1 MRWRRSPSET
11 LPQELAPPVSP
22 LVDPP
27 HRAQP
32 SRIAPASLSTSVAM
46 NANFAQFPASA
57 AAFYRYSAAFM
68 TQSFGLREK
77 QRCCYPSKRCQNP
90 RVLKR
95 NGELHRLCEYHR
107 MKANVNQRR
116 LEQRRRQRNSS
127 MSSQDAGLVER
138 EREKEQVFANTAPIQ
153 LHKRERVQTNCV
165 AKEPQQQSAQQ
176 QQQQQRQRIQ
186 LNVQPRPQYK
196 AEDRQ
201 RSQRFSLP
209 NLSSAD
215 LPSPSGNDLN
225 EADMHFLD
233 EFLSETDIDLPP
245 LTAEEAELGNMAST
259 FRFFDASSDTRMSI

>member
-1 MRWRRSPSET
+1 MRWRRSPCKDQKQA
-11 LPQELAPPVSP
+11 LPASP

-27 HRAQP
+27 SRVH
-32 SRIAPASLSTSVAM
+32 SRIAPVPSAADAM
-46 NANFAQFPASA
+46 NTNFAQFPASA

-68 TQSFGLREK
+68 MQSFGLREK

-116 LEQRRRQRNSS
+116 LEQRRRMRNSS
-127 MSSQDAGLVER
+127 MSSQDSAPAER
-138 EREKEQVFANTAPIQ
+138 ERGQVFSNTAPHQ
-153 LHKRERVQTNCV
+153 MHKRERVQPHREV
-165 AKEPQQQSAQQ
+165 HEPQQ
-176 QQQQQRQRIQ
+176 QQQQQPRQRIQ
-186 LNVQPRPQYK
+186 LNVQPRPQHK
-196 AEDRQ
+196 SEERS

-215 LPSPSGNDLN
+215 LPSPSGNDL
-225 EADMHFLD
+225 EEVDMHFLD

-245 LTAEEAELGNMAST
+245 LTLEEEELGGMATT